1 MKMSTL
7 SQIFKSRIAIL
18 CIGLLVALMG
28 YFSLFT
34 VAENELV
41 ILTRFGRPARIIKDA
56 GLQMKL
62 PGFLENI
69 NRFNKRSDLFETQ
82 PTQLLLGDKKPIIIS
97 CYVLW
102 KIYDPLL
109 FFQAMG
115 QAANAVLKL
124 GDIVNSK
131 LSIVLADYTID
142 NIINT
147 DADNVLLD
155 KIEEQITQTA
165 NQNSIQKYGIKI
177 QRTGVQRLAYPSVV
191 INSVYERMRS
201 ERIKEADKIKAEGYE
216 AAEKISIEAA
226 KQAQEIK
233 AKAQKQALIL
243 KGEGDKQAME
253 IYTKAY
259 REGGEFF
266 NFLQSLETYSAILGK
281 DTTLILSTDSE
292 LFKYLQIDDKKN
304 LGKPK

>member
-1 MKMSTL
+1 MTGL
-7 SQIFKSRIAIL
+7 GIL
-18 CIGLLVALMG
+18 AALLTYL
-28 YFSLFT
+28 SLFT

-41 ILTRFGRPARIIKDA
+41 ILTRFGRPARIIETA
-56 GLQMKL
+56 GLQIKL
-62 PGFLENI
+62 PGFFEKI

-115 QAANAVLKL
+115 QTSNAVLKL

-147 DADNVLLD
+147 DARKVLLD
-155 KIEEQITQTA
+155 EIEEQITETA
-165 NQNSIQKYGIKI
+165 NKNSIRQYGIKI
-177 QRTGVQRLAYPSVV
+177 QRTGVKRLAYPSVV

-216 AAEKISIEAA
+216 AAEKISIEAE

-259 REGGEFF
+259 GEGGEFF
-266 NFLQSLETYSAILGK
+266 TFLRSLETYGSILGK

-292 LFKYLQIDDKKN
+292 LFKYLQLDPKKN
-304 LGKPK
+304 LENPR

>member
-1 MKMSTL
+1 MTISIIL
-7 SQIFKSRIAIL
+7 QRFNPRIVIISLGVLAV
-18 CIGLLVALMG
+18 LVG
-28 YFSLFT
+28 YFSLFS

-41 ILTRFGRPARIIKDA
+41 ILTRFGRPSRIIEHA
-56 GLQMKL
+56 GLQIKL
-62 PGFLENI
+62 PGFFENI
-69 NRFNKRSDLFETQ
+69 NRFNKRSDLFETK

-115 QAANAVLKL
+115 QTSNAVLKL

-147 DADNVLLD
+147 DAQKILLD
-155 KIEEQITQTA
+155 EIEKQITETA
-165 NQNSIQKYGIKI
+165 NKNSIRKYGIKI
-177 QRTGVQRLAYPSVV
+177 QRTGVKRLAYPSVV

-216 AAEKISIEAA
+216 AAEKISIEAQ

-266 NFLQSLETYSAILGK
+266 TFLRSLETYSSILGK

-292 LFKYLQIDDKKN
+292 LFKYLQLDNKKN
-304 LGKPK
+304 LENPQ